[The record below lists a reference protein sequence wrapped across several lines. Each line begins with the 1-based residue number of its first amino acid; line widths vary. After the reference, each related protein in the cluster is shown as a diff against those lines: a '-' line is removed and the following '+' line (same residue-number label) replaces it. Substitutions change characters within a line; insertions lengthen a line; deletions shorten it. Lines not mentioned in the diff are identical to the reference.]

1 VFFVLRRKIIKM
13 NKYYDPN
20 LTQETL
26 ETYQG
31 YSLQVFTSGRIKLSF
46 HITHRQRNEYFAVR
60 PNRFREAYAK
70 QQHRSHVEYPE
81 HFALVGDILATCP
94 NTLIHRV
101 HLKGDN
107 NATVD
112 HAHALTDVS
121 SKTCHVVLN
130 TLHHAWE
137 LPTGAVHAL
146 HLRGGPKVG
155 AASIFNQY
163 MPSYEHDWMDA
174 VFGDADYSEHN
185 APGSCR
191 HTGRRD
197 ADNDPDLTF

>member
-1 VFFVLRRKIIKM
+1 M
-13 NKYYDPN
+13 NKYYDSN

-46 HITHRQRNEYFAVR
+46 HITHRHRNECYAVR

-70 QQHRSHVEYPE
+70 QQYRSHVEYPE
-81 HFALVGDILATCP
+81 HFAMVSDILATST

-112 HAHALTDVS
+112 HAHALTDIS
-121 SKTCHVVLN
+121 GKTCHVVLN

-137 LPTGAVHAL
+137 LPTKAVQAV

-155 AASIFNQY
+155 TTSIFNQY

-174 VFGDADYSEHN
+174 VFGAADYRNSTSN
-185 APGSCR
+185 
-191 HTGRRD
+191 
-197 ADNDPDLTF
+197 LY

>member
-1 VFFVLRRKIIKM
+1 M
-13 NKYYDPN
+13 NKYHDTN
-20 LTQETL
+20 LSQETL

-46 HITHRQRNEYFAVR
+46 HITHRHRNEYYAVR

-70 QQHRSHVEYPE
+70 QRQRSHLAYPE
-81 HFALVGDILATCP
+81 HFAMINVILERCS

-112 HAHALTDVS
+112 HAHALTDIS
-121 SKTCHVVLN
+121 EKTCHVVLN

-137 LPTGAVHAL
+137 LPKETVQAL
-146 HLRGGPKVG
+146 HFRGGPKVG

-163 MPSYEHDWMDA
+163 MRSFEHDWMDA
-174 VFGDADYSEHN
+174 VFGAADYSDRSSE
-185 APGSCR
+185 
-191 HTGRRD
+191 
-197 ADNDPDLTF
+197 LY